1 MEESRYRKCAYFIF
15 STPSK
20 SHSCY
25 HHSWRKSRDWW
36 DDEWQRVS
44 PTLQNTMNLL
54 SLYARELNIR
64 PVIMTDSEVILRVAT
79 SLHFSILPQAEVNKY
94 GLPILRSLMIETRR
108 LFQAKQYIYI
118 NSDILL
124 NPGIFSV
131 CQYFDEY
138 LNGSNVC
145 VNELFDVVSSGQ
157 QCLQHSKSP
166 YQPEFLLNRVIDA
179 KFLHVARHSSNVSCD
194 CSLFCVD

>member
-1 MEESRYRKCAYFIF
+1 
-15 STPSK
+15 
-20 SHSCY
+20 
-25 HHSWRKSRDWW
+25 
-36 DDEWQRVS
+36 
-44 PTLQNTMNLL
+44 MNLL

-79 SLHFSILPQAEVNKY
+79 SLHFSILPHAEVNKY

-166 YQPEFLLNRVIDA
+166 YQPEFLLNRVIQS
-179 KFLHVARHSSNVSCD
+179 FLFMLEGFTSNA
-194 CSLFCVD
+194 

>member
-1 MEESRYRKCAYFIF
+1 MS
-15 STPSK
+15 
-20 SHSCY
+20 
-25 HHSWRKSRDWW
+25 
-36 DDEWQRVS
+36 
-44 PTLQNTMNLL
+44 LL
-54 SLYARELNIR
+54 SLYAREFNIR
-64 PVIMTDSEVILRVAT
+64 PVILTDSEVILRVAT

-145 VNELFDVVSSGQ
+145 VNKLFDVVSSGQ

-166 YQPEFLLNRVIDA
+166 YQPEFLLNRVIQS
-179 KFLHVARHSSNVSCD
+179 FLFMLEGD
-194 CSLFCVD
+194 SLAFNGYRMFVTDV

>member
-1 MEESRYRKCAYFIF
+1 MK
-15 STPSK
+15 
-20 SHSCY
+20 
-25 HHSWRKSRDWW
+25 
-36 DDEWQRVS
+36 
-44 PTLQNTMNLL
+44 LL

-79 SLHFSILPQAEVNKY
+79 SLHFSILPHAEVNKY
-94 GLPILRSLMIETRR
+94 GLPILGSLMIETRR

-166 YQPEFLLNRVIDA
+166 YQPEFLLNRVIQS
-179 KFLHVARHSSNVSCD
+179 FLFMLEGDSSAFNGYRMFVTD
-194 CSLFCVD
+194 V

>member
-1 MEESRYRKCAYFIF
+1 MK
-15 STPSK
+15 
-20 SHSCY
+20 
-25 HHSWRKSRDWW
+25 
-36 DDEWQRVS
+36 
-44 PTLQNTMNLL
+44 LL
-54 SLYARELNIR
+54 SLYAREFNIR
-64 PVIMTDSEVILRVAT
+64 PVIMTDSEVILSFAT

-166 YQPEFLLNRVIDA
+166 YQPEFLLNRVIQS
-179 KFLHVARHSSNVSCD
+179 FLFMLEGDSSALNGYRMFVTD
-194 CSLFCVD
+194 V

>member
-1 MEESRYRKCAYFIF
+1 
-15 STPSK
+15 
-20 SHSCY
+20 
-25 HHSWRKSRDWW
+25 
-36 DDEWQRVS
+36 
-44 PTLQNTMNLL
+44 MNLL

-94 GLPILRSLMIETRR
+94 GLPILGSLMIETRR

-166 YQPEFLLNRVIDA
+166 YQPEFLLNRVIQS
-179 KFLHVARHSSNVSCD
+179 FLFMLEGFTSNA
-194 CSLFCVD
+194 

>member
-1 MEESRYRKCAYFIF
+1 
-15 STPSK
+15 
-20 SHSCY
+20 
-25 HHSWRKSRDWW
+25 
-36 DDEWQRVS
+36 
-44 PTLQNTMNLL
+44 MNLL

-79 SLHFSILPQAEVNKY
+79 SLHFSILPHAEVNKY
-94 GLPILRSLMIETRR
+94 GLPILGSLMIETRR

-166 YQPEFLLNRVIDA
+166 YQPEFLLNRVIHV
-179 KFLHVARHSSNVSCD
+179 KLLHVTRQTSFC
-194 CSLFCVD
+194 LFYRISFCMNWS

>member
-1 MEESRYRKCAYFIF
+1 
-15 STPSK
+15 
-20 SHSCY
+20 
-25 HHSWRKSRDWW
+25 
-36 DDEWQRVS
+36 
-44 PTLQNTMNLL
+44 MNLL

-108 LFQAKQYIYI
+108 LFRAKQYIYI

-157 QCLQHSKSP
+157 QCL
-166 YQPEFLLNRVIDA
+166 
-179 KFLHVARHSSNVSCD
+179 
-194 CSLFCVD
+194 